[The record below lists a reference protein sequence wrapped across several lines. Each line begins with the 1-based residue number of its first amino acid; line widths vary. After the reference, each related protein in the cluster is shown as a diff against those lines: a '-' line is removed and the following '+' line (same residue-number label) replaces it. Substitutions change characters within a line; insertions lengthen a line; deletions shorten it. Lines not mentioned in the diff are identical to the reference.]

1 VIHAFFSTTTTSTS
15 SVPTP
20 ETTPRRAHWSSRICI
35 NNIKPLK
42 VATATTT
49 VMQFQPYF
57 SAGDGDFHTPKRIF
71 TFIKQQQQQRTITP
85 TTTTS
90 ASLTSSSYLDGL
102 QSFTTT
108 AAVTNDDIS
117 PETIIDP
124 SSNNNDPIV
133 PYLDVYPNPSDYPIS
148 PVPNSN
154 SQLVVNDSNNNN
166 YINNNDNRSTESSS
180 TSSMDDVLSAI
191 QSTVSSLSTVARSLS
206 TTGNTS
212 PSTTTGNG
220 HESLVDPEVV
230 MEALFQQDETITNLE
245 DSIDGLRDIQV
256 QSSELIQMVSQ
267 NQMQMTE
274 RVTDVQSEVMS
285 LRFDQETTQEKNVFL
300 TMRIDEL
307 EAKIDSL
314 TEAHDSIA
322 KRTSKTE
329 PEPQLS
335 TAKRRGMIE
344 VEPNLRPLPCMG
356 ERFRMLE
363 RPDQ

>member
-1 VIHAFFSTTTTSTS
+1 MIHAFFSTTTTSTS

-20 ETTPRRAHWSSRICI
+20 ETTTPRRAYWSI

-42 VATATTT
+42 VATVTTT

-57 SAGDGDFHTPKRIF
+57 SADDGDFHAPKRIF
-71 TFIKQQQQQRTITP
+71 TFIKQQQRQRMITP

-108 AAVTNDDIS
+108 AAVTNDDTS

-133 PYLDVYPNPSDYPIS
+133 PYLASDYPIS

-166 YINNNDNRSTESSS
+166 YINNNDNRSAESSS

-220 HESLVDPEVV
+220 QESLVDPEVV

-285 LRFDQETTQEKNVFL
+285 LRFDQETIQEKNVFL